1 MAREKNVDAGGFAN
15 HDDRDRERTYKNEHV
30 QCPGDMLHE
39 YLQKTYITQ
48 EQFATKTHI
57 ELAYLKRILAGEAV
71 LSDQVCLRLFQYTG
85 IPAWLWRRRDN
96 QYQQVRVELSQAKR
110 LAQAAQDASLT
121 ADLPEDNS

>member
-48 EQFATKTHI
+48 EQFAAKTQI

-71 LSDQVCLRLFQYTG
+71 LSDEVCVRLFQYTG

-96 QYQQVRVELSQAKR
+96 QYQQVRGELSQAQR
-110 LAQAAQDASLT
+110 LATMAQEVSS
-121 ADLPEDNS
+121 PEDNS